1 MKLVLINAESGKGGG
16 PATICDDIYANYIA
30 QGDGYQALVCYGR
43 QCNANTKVQRCKV
56 GDKLSLGWH
65 LILTRLF
72 DAHGLGSVAATKRLV
87 KKLKEYKPDVVNL
100 HNIHGY
106 YINYEILFNYLKE
119 ADIPVVWTLHDCWPF
134 TGHCAYF
141 DLAGCYKWQ
150 TGCEHCPQKKSYPAS
165 SWLDRSSQN
174 FHKKKE
180 LFAGISKNLT
190 IVTPSAW
197 LGDLVK
203 QSFLKD
209 CRVEVRNNGIDL
221 NIFKPVESGSF
232 KKEKGIEDK
241 KMVLALA
248 SEWTVRKG
256 FEDIKY
262 IGTHLPED
270 YQLVIVG
277 LQPEQVA
284 EVPEGIIAITRTD
297 NVQQLI
303 EIYSQADVF
312 VNASVEDNFPTVIL
326 EALACGTPV
335 VTYDTGGCREEINEN
350 CGILV
355 EKYQKDKLIDG
366 IVQLGAKTEDRI
378 KDCTDMARCFEK
390 KAMYDKYNELF
401 KRLPLEGKLS
411 APAD

>member
-16 PATICDDIYANYIA
+16 PATICDDIYTNFCGASSDNR
-30 QGDGYQALVCYGR
+30 ALVCYGR
-43 QCNANTKVQRCKV
+43 QCNDKTDIERYKV
-56 GDKLSLGWH
+56 GNKLSLGWH

-72 DAHGLGSVAATKRLV
+72 DAHGLGSVSATKKLV
-87 KKLKEYKPDVVNL
+87 RKLEEYKPDVVNL

-106 YINYEILFNYLKE
+106 YINYKILFDYLKQ
-119 ADIPVVWTLHDCWPF
+119 ANIPVVWTLHDCWPF

-141 DLAGCYKWQ
+141 DLAGCDKWK
-150 TGCEHCPQKKSYPAS
+150 THCGDCPQKSAYPS
-165 SWLDRSSQN
+165 SSCLDRSSQN
-174 FHKKKE
+174 FDRKKE
-180 LFAGISKNLT
+180 LFAGISDNLT

-197 LGDLVK
+197 LGELVK
-203 QSFLKD
+203 ESFLKD
-209 CRVEVRNNGIDL
+209 CRVEVINNGIDL
-221 NIFKPVESGSF
+221 NIFKPMPGSF
-232 KKEKGIEDK
+232 KKHKGIEDK

-248 SEWTVRKG
+248 SEWTERKG
-256 FEDIKY
+256 FQDIKY

-277 LQPEQVA
+277 LQEDQVA

-303 EIYSQADVF
+303 EIYSEADVF

-335 VTYDTGGCREEINEN
+335 VTYDTGGCREEINES

-355 EKYQKDKLIDG
+355 DKYDKENLINGIIKLGQKTKEREAACVDK
-366 IVQLGAKTEDRI
+366 AKS
-378 KDCTDMARCFEK
+378 FEK
-390 KAMYDKYNELF
+390 KAMYDKYNDLF
-401 KRLPLEGKLS
+401 EEIKWNKKS
-411 APAD
+411 

>member
-16 PATICDDIYANYIA
+16 PATICDDIYYNFVKASADNE
-30 QGDGYQALVCYGR
+30 ALVCYGR
-43 QCNANTKVQRCKV
+43 QCNDKTDVNRYKV

-65 LILTRLF
+65 LAKTRLL
-72 DAHGLGSVAATKRLV
+72 DSHGLGSASATRKLV
-87 KKLKEYKPDVVNL
+87 EELKAYKPDIVNL

-106 YINYEILFNYLKE
+106 YLNYKILFEYFKE
-119 ADIPVVWTLHDCWPF
+119 ADVPVVWTLHDCWPF

-141 DLAGCYKWQ
+141 DLAGCEKWK
-150 TGCEHCPQKKSYPAS
+150 THCENCPQKSAYPAS
-165 SWLDRSSQN
+165 WIDRSAKN
-174 FHKKKE
+174 FDLKRE

-203 QSFLKD
+203 ESFLKD
-209 CRVEVRNNGIDL
+209 CRIEVINNGIDL
-221 NIFKPVESGSF
+221 NIFKPMPGSF
-232 KKEKGIEDK
+232 KKQRGIEDK

-262 IGTHLPED
+262 IGQNLPED

-277 LQPEQVA
+277 LQDEQVA
-284 EVPEGIIAITRTD
+284 EVPDGIIAITRTD

-303 EIYSQADVF
+303 EIYSEADVF

-335 VTYDTGGCREEINEN
+335 CTYDTGGCREEIDDT
-350 CGILV
+350 CGKLV
-355 EKYQKDKLIDG
+355 PKYAKEELISAIRKYEFKTQEQIEACVQK
-366 IVQLGAKTEDRI
+366 AKG
-378 KDCTDMARCFEK
+378 FEK
-390 KAMYDKYNELF
+390 KAMYDKYNRLF
-401 KRLPLEGKLS
+401 EEIR
-411 APAD
+411 

>member
-16 PATICDDIYANYIA
+16 PATICDDIYTNFCGASVDNE
-30 QGDGYQALVCYGR
+30 ALVCYGR
-43 QCNANTKVQRCKV
+43 QCNEKTDVNRYKI

-65 LILTRLF
+65 LVLTRLF
-72 DAHGLGSVAATKRLV
+72 DAHGLGSVAATKKLV
-87 KKLKEYKPDVVNL
+87 NHLKEYKPDVVNL

-106 YINYEILFNYLKE
+106 YLNYEILFKYFKE
-119 ADIPVVWTLHDCWPF
+119 ANIPVVWTLHDCWPF

-141 DLAGCYKWQ
+141 DLAGCEKWKNH
-150 TGCEHCPQKKSYPAS
+150 CENCPQKSTYPAS
-165 SWLDRSSQN
+165 SCLDKSRQN
-174 FHKKKE
+174 FDKKKE
-180 LFAGISKNLT
+180 LFAGISDRLT

-203 QSFLKD
+203 ESFLKD
-209 CRVEVRNNGIDL
+209 CCVEVINNGIDL
-221 NIFKPVESGSF
+221 NIFKPAPGSF
-232 KKEKGIEDK
+232 KKQRGIENK

-262 IGTHLPED
+262 IGTHLPSD

-277 LQPEQVA
+277 LQEEQVA
-284 EVPEGIIAITRTD
+284 EVPKEIIAITRTD

-303 EIYSQADVF
+303 EIYSEADVF

-335 VTYDTGGCREEINEN
+335 VTYDTGGCREEINES
-350 CGILV
+350 CGVLV
-355 EKYQKDKLIDG
+355 EKYAKDELIAG
-366 IVQLGAKTEDRI
+366 ILGLGAKTQDRVEA
-378 KDCTDMARCFEK
+378 CVAQARKFEK

-401 KRLPLEGKLS
+401 KEIKWNRKF
-411 APAD
+411 

>member
-16 PATICDDIYANYIA
+16 PATICDDIYANFVSA
-30 QGDGYQALVCYGR
+30 NDENEALVCYGR
-43 QCNANTKVQRCKV
+43 QCNENTDVNRYKIGSKW
-56 GDKLSLGWH
+56 DLAWH
-65 LILTRLF
+65 FMLTRLF
-72 DAHGLGSVAATKRLV
+72 DAHGLGSKMATRKLV
-87 KKLKEYKPDVVNL
+87 NKLKEYKPDVVNL

-106 YINYEILFNYLKE
+106 YLNYEILFNYLKG

-141 DLAGCYKWQ
+141 DLAGCDKWQ
-150 TGCEHCPQKKSYPAS
+150 SHCEHCPQKKSYPAS
-165 SWLDRSSQN
+165 SLLDRSSAN
-174 FHKKKE
+174 FDKKKA
-180 LFAGISKNLT
+180 LFAEISKNLT

-197 LGDLVK
+197 LGELVK

-209 CRVEVRNNGIDL
+209 CRVEVINNGIDL
-221 NIFKPVESGSF
+221 NVFRPDKGRFKESYGLEG
-232 KKEKGIEDK
+232 KKV
-241 KMVLALA
+241 VLALA

-270 YQLVIVG
+270 YKLVIVG
-277 LQPEQVA
+277 LQEEQVA

-297 NVQQLI
+297 NVQQLVQ
-303 EIYSQADVF
+303 IYSEADVF

-335 VTYDTGGCREEINEN
+335 VTYDTGGCREEIDES

-355 EKYQKDKLIDG
+355 DKYDKGGLLAG
-366 IVQLGAKTEDRI
+366 IVKLVAKDEAQVEACV
-378 KDCTDMARCFEK
+378 KKARGFEK

-401 KRLPLEGKLS
+401 KNSKTI
-411 APAD
+411 

>member
-1 MKLVLINAESGKGGG
+1 MRLVLINAESGKGGG
-16 PATICDDIYANYIA
+16 PATICDDIYANFVSA
-30 QGDGYQALVCYGR
+30 SDENEALVCYGR
-43 QCNANTKVQRCKV
+43 QCNENTNVKRYKI
-56 GDKLSLGWH
+56 GSKRDLAWH
-65 LILTRLF
+65 FLLTRLF
-72 DAHGLGSVAATKRLV
+72 DAHGLGSKRATRKLV

-150 TGCEHCPQKKSYPAS
+150 SHCASCPQKKSYPAS
-165 SWLDRSSQN
+165 SLLDRSGAN
-174 FHKKKE
+174 FDKKKA

-197 LGDLVK
+197 LGELVK

-209 CRVEVRNNGIDL
+209 CRVEVINNGIDL
-221 NIFKPVESGSF
+221 NVFKPDKGRFKESYGLEG
-232 KKEKGIEDK
+232 KKV
-241 KMVLALA
+241 VLALA

-270 YQLVIVG
+270 YKLVIVG
-277 LQPEQVA
+277 LQEEQVA
-284 EVPEGIIAITRTD
+284 EVPEEIVAITRTD
-297 NVQQLI
+297 NVQQLVQ
-303 EIYSQADVF
+303 IYSEADVF

-335 VTYDTGGCREEINEN
+335 VTYDTGGCREEIDES
-350 CGILV
+350 CGVLV
-355 EKYQKDKLIDG
+355 DKYDKDGLIAG
-366 IVQLGAKTEDRI
+366 ITSLGAKDEAQVDACVQ
-378 KDCTDMARCFEK
+378 KAGGFEK
-390 KAMYDKYNELF
+390 KAMYDRYNDLYTS
-401 KRLPLEGKLS
+401 LLDL
-411 APAD
+411 